1 MSKSKWLLLLSMLPG
16 IAQAVDA
23 NHPYPGF
30 RLDRRTVRT
39 AIGTQENIRGSFSLR
54 EFFTERGMPVPS
66 GLTAGSTADSSELA
80 LPSATLDRSG
90 APAAPVR
97 PVFSAP
103 SPLLGGEL
111 LAGGGRVGGGEGG
124 RQYAG
129 PLWSPQGEE
138 WCLAHT
144 STILQTLREE
154 QMKSVERGQEQAQLE
169 LLASLLYLIKNR
181 LETPRVDVNGETYDY
196 RQSLAYKT
204 VFFFT
209 STLEELLEGIGS
221 DDAAFKNT
229 LNFLERGFEFLA
241 ANGELLDTTDKK
253 FYIPYVI
260 QNHQVPVL
268 EADLNRLNLSF
279 NLLEWFFV
287 GSRIPAGPNNP
298 GYDPECA
305 MRAQELIDTRGA
317 NGVTGIP
324 ADLAAC
330 WKAKPIWMASPK
342 NQGFVSAR
350 NVDNGAYYFAKGSD
364 YVSLTILKNI
374 FFTLESELG
383 PGSSVFYR
391 LYQCR
396 MESMLPVRN
405 RIINFYDGDQTVY
418 RQSKILLNYAT
429 AEALSFVRPGP
440 NYLRPCRSIQELIQ
454 AGSPIHPGAAQP
466 RTVQPR
472 R

>member
-1 MSKSKWLLLLSMLPG
+1 MFKLELKQKWLLLLCVLPG
-16 IAQAVDA
+16 MVHASEP

-30 RLDRRTVRT
+30 RLERRTVRT
-39 AIGTQENIRGSFSLR
+39 AVGTQENIRGSFSLR
-54 EFFTERGMPVPS
+54 EYYVEKGMPIPS
-66 GLTAGSTADSSELA
+66 SLSVESPAVSSELS
-80 LPSATLDRSG
+80 LPSPTIERSG
-90 APAAPVR
+90 NAAQPVSPA
-97 PVFSAP
+97 FSAP
-103 SPLLGGEL
+103 SPLLQGPL
-111 LAGGGRVGGGEGG
+111 LAGGGRVGGGEGP
-124 RQYAG
+124 RQFAG
-129 PLWSPQGEE
+129 PLWAPQGEE

-181 LETPRVDVNGETYDY
+181 LESPRVDVNGETYSY
-196 RQSLAYKT
+196 THSLAYKT

-209 STLEELLEGIGS
+209 STLEELLEGIGHDQAS
-221 DDAAFKNT
+221 FLNT

-241 ANGELLDTTDKK
+241 ANGELLDTTDRK

-287 GSRIPAGPNNP
+287 GARVP

-305 MRAQELIDTRGA
+305 MRAQELIDSRGP
-317 NGVTGIP
+317 NGSTAIP
-324 ADLAAC
+324 ANLAAC
-330 WKAKPIWMASPK
+330 WRAKPVWLASPK

-364 YVSLTILKNI
+364 FVTLTILKRI

-440 NYLRPCRSIQELIQ
+440 NYLKPCNSIQELIQ
-454 AGSPIHPGAAQP
+454 AGQTIHPGAAQP
-466 RTVQPR
+466 RR
-472 R
+472 